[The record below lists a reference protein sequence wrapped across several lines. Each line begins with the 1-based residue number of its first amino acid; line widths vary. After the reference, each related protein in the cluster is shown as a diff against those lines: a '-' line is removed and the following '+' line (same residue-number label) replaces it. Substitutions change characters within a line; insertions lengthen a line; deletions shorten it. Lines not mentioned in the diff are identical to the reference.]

1 MILLDFF
8 FIAGIRSLYNFP
20 RTKNGDR
27 YFIFDTRKIFCNS
40 LVNIPEKENKLRSQN
55 AKNLPINNK

>member
-1 MILLDFF
+1 MIS
-8 FIAGIRSLYNFP
+8 IYN
-20 RTKNGDR
+20 R
-27 YFIFDTRKIFCNS
+27 YFILDTRKIFCNS

>member
-1 MILLDFF
+1 VKIPFEK
-8 FIAGIRSLYNFP
+8 
-20 RTKNGDR
+20 KNGDR
-27 YFIFDTRKIFCNS
+27 YFMLDTRKNFCNS